1 MPGSRRSL
9 RRSLPLAAA
18 LILLAGC
25 ASITPIGDLLSNSS
39 KYNGKTVKVEGE
51 VTKSVGAIVAGG
63 YEIKDNT
70 GQLTV
75 VSEGASPPPEGVKI
89 GVKGIF
95 QSLLTLG
102 TKTLAVLKE
111 QSRFNP

>member
-1 MPGSRRSL
+1 
-9 RRSLPLAAA
+9 
-18 LILLAGC
+18 
-25 ASITPIGDLLSNSS
+25 
-39 KYNGKTVKVEGE
+39 

>member
-1 MPGSRRSL
+1 MSATPRTL
-9 RRSLPLAAA
+9 RRLVPLAST
-18 LILLAGC
+18 LLLLAGC
-25 ASITPIGDLLSNSS
+25 ASVTPIGDLLSNPA

>member
-1 MPGSRRSL
+1 MSATPRTVRRL
-9 RRSLPLAAA
+9 VPLAST
-18 LILLAGC
+18 LLLLAGC
-25 ASITPIGDLLSNSS
+25 ASVTPIGNLLSNPA

-51 VTKSVGAIVAGG
+51 VTESVGAIVAGG

>member
-1 MPGSRRSL
+1 MSATPRTVRRL
-9 RRSLPLAAA
+9 VPLAST
-18 LILLAGC
+18 LLLLVGC
-25 ASITPIGDLLSNSS
+25 ASVTPIGDLLSNPA

>member
-1 MPGSRRSL
+1 MSATPRTVRRL
-9 RRSLPLAAA
+9 VPLAST
-18 LILLAGC
+18 LLLLAGC
-25 ASITPIGDLLSNSS
+25 ASVTPIGNLLSNPA
-39 KYNGKTVKVEGE
+39 KYNGKTVKVEGQ

>member
-1 MPGSRRSL
+1 MSASPRTVRL
-9 RRSLPLAAA
+9 VPVAAI
-18 LILLAGC
+18 LLLLAGC
-25 ASITPIGDLLSNSS
+25 ASVTPIGNLLSNPA
-39 KYNGKTVKVEGE
+39 KYNGKTVKIEGD
-51 VTKSVGAIVAGG
+51 VTRSVGAIVAGG
-63 YEIKDNT
+63 YEVKDNT

-75 VSEGASPPPEGVKI
+75 VSEGNSPPPQGVKI
-89 GVKGIF
+89 GVKGVF

>member
-1 MPGSRRSL
+1 MSATPRTVRRL
-9 RRSLPLAAA
+9 VPLAST
-18 LILLAGC
+18 LLLLAGC
-25 ASITPIGDLLSNSS
+25 ASVTPFGNLLSNPA

-51 VTKSVGAIVAGG
+51 VTKTVGANVAGG

-75 VSEGASPPPEGVKI
+75 VSERASPPPEGVKI